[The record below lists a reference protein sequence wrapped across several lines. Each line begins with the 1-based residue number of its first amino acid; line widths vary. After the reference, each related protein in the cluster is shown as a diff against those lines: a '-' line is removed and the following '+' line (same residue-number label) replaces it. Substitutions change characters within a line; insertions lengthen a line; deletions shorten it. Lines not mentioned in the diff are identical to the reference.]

1 MLSRVWLLLFP
12 VLVTA
17 GAALLAPRVEG
28 LPAMFAGL
36 RGWAPPLLI
45 FLAGTLAV
53 AFNRGRALFATASLA
68 AAFVAY
74 RVAIMDGFD
83 GFAARTVYAAICIL
97 APLNL
102 LALTVLRERGI
113 FNHYGFRRAGTIAI
127 QALLTAW
134 VVTQE
139 IADVTEFAYLPL
151 FHTAALPDSPIPQLG
166 QLLLLVGIALGG
178 SMAIIKRSAVDAGMA
193 GALASL
199 GVACDSVTNPHAFQI
214 MLGAAGL
221 IMTIAIVQDTYRMA
235 FRDELTGLPSRRAFN
250 ERLLALG
257 HRYSIAL
264 VDVDHFKQVND
275 AHGHDLGDQVL
286 KLVAAMLARVGGG
299 GRAYRY
305 GGEEFT
311 VVFPGKS
318 LGDAVPHLE
327 ALRRNVEAY
336 RMTIRAPDRPRDR
349 NGRTRRSSDTQAHT
363 LSVTVS
369 IGVAERNE
377 RHGTTDAVL
386 QAADKALY
394 RAKGKGRNQTC
405 W

>member
-17 GAALLAPRVEG
+17 GAALLAPRVDG
-28 LPAMFAGL
+28 LPAVFAGL
-36 RGWAPPLLI
+36 RSWAPPLLI
-45 FLAGTLAV
+45 LLAGTLAI

-74 RVAIMDGFD
+74 QLVLVGGFE

-102 LALTVLRERGI
+102 LVLSVLRERGI
-113 FNHYGFRRAGTIAI
+113 FNHYGFRRGGTIVL
-127 QALLTAW
+127 QVLLTAW

-139 IADVTEFAYLPL
+139 ITGVTDVAYMPL
-151 FHTAALPDSPIPQLG
+151 FQLAALPDSPIPQLG
-166 QLLLLVGIALGG
+166 QMLLLVGVGLGG
-178 SMAIIKRSAVDAGMA
+178 VIAIVKRSAVDAGMA

-199 GVACDSVTNPHAFQI
+199 GVACDSAASPHAFQI

-221 IMTIAIVQDTYRMA
+221 IMTIAIVQNTYRMA

-257 HRYSIAL
+257 HRYTIAF
-264 VDVDHFKQVND
+264 VDVDHFKRVND
-275 AHGHDLGDQVL
+275 THGHELGDQVL
-286 KLVAAMLARVGGG
+286 KLVAAMLQRVGGG

-318 LGDAVPHLE
+318 LADAVSQLE
-327 ALRRNVEAY
+327 AVRREVEAY
-336 RMTIRAPDRPRDR
+336 RMTIRAPDRPRER
-349 NGRTRRSSDTQAHT
+349 NGRARRSSGTQAHT

-369 IGVAERNE
+369 IGVAERNA
-377 RHGTTDAVL
+377 RNGTTGAVL

-394 RAKGKGRNQTC
+394 RAKSKGRNQTC